1 MQTNFI
7 LLEDLWSG
15 FFSTIFEVFGI
26 MVGIGIVILILF
38 FLIDSI
44 QHKSKLENFK
54 FEDLQ
59 RQITNS
65 KHKKITQL
73 NEIEKEID
81 DLIKNMYNPS
91 NNDNYDQV
99 ESIKRLQSLLSKPFI
114 DEKNIWKL
122 LSANYTNPYKNILSI
137 FNKKIS

>member
-1 MQTNFI
+1 MVGENINNNKLNIMQTNFI

-59 RQITNS
+59 RQITNFVLHS
-65 KHKKITQL
+65 KLDI
-73 NEIEKEID
+73 
-81 DLIKNMYNPS
+81 
-91 NNDNYDQV
+91 
-99 ESIKRLQSLLSKPFI
+99 
-114 DEKNIWKL
+114 
-122 LSANYTNPYKNILSI
+122 
-137 FNKKIS
+137 